1 MKKSVTKQEQQYIN
15 QLLKKRKERELDKAI
30 STVFSSKHFDRER
43 LSLHDAEQYIKK
55 NSDGMTALEIQQLNY
70 ISEKK

>member
-1 MKKSVTKQEQQYIN
+1 
-15 QLLKKRKERELDKAI
+15 LDKAI